1 MLFEDRIQKNPKL
14 LRLKNPSTGEIIDWE
29 IQELKDDE
37 IEQKGTE
44 VSAEL
49 LNGILND
56 IYLEEE
62 RKTNKVWIYGKTI
75 YRKVIKFGA
84 LPNATKKDV
93 AHNIS
98 NLEQFTK
105 IEGIATG
112 QDDTKFTQ
120 SLPLVY
126 KDIERNYN
134 TPLGVDA
141 QTVSIQTNEDRSM
154 FNGYVILEYTKT
166 TEEEV

>member
-62 RKTNKVWIYGKTI
+62 RKTNKVWIDGKTI
-75 YRKVIKFGA
+75 YRKVINFGA

-105 IEGIATG
+105 IEGIATR
-112 QDDTKFTQ
+112 QDATKFTQ

-141 QTVSIQTNEDRSM
+141 RTVSIQTNEDRSM
-154 FNGYVILEYTKT
+154 FNCYVILEYTKT
-166 TEEEV
+166 EEEV

>member
-49 LNGILND
+49 LNEILND

-62 RKTNKVWIYGKTI
+62 RKTNKVWIDGKTI
-75 YRKVIKFGA
+75 YRKVIDFGA

-98 NLEQFTK
+98 NLEQFIR
-105 IEGIATG
+105 IEGVSTR
-112 QDDTKFTQ
+112 QDNTKFSQ

-126 KDIERNYN
+126 KNIESNYN
-134 TPLGVDA
+134 TSLGVDV
-141 QTVSIQTNEDRSM
+141 QTVSIQTKEDRSM

>member
-62 RKTNKVWIYGKTI
+62 RKTNKVWIDGKTI

-105 IEGIATG
+105 IEGIATR

-126 KDIERNYN
+126 KNTEITYN
-134 TPLGVDA
+134 TSLAADNSIVE
-141 QTVSIQTNEDRSM
+141 IQTNNDRSM
-154 FNGYVILEYTKT
+154 FNGYVILEYTKA

>member
-49 LNGILND
+49 LND

-62 RKTNKVWIYGKTI
+62 RKTNKVWIDGKTI

-105 IEGIATG
+105 IEGIATR

-134 TPLGVDA
+134 TTLGVDA
-141 QTVSIQTNEDRSM
+141 QAVSIQTNEDRSM

>member
-62 RKTNKVWIYGKTI
+62 RKTNKVWIDGKTI

-84 LPNATKKDV
+84 LPNATKKEV
-93 AHNIS
+93 QHNIS
-98 NLEQFTK
+98 NISNFTEIK
-105 IEGIATG
+105 GIAIRN
-112 QDDTKFTQ
+112 DETKFTQ

-126 KDIERNYN
+126 KNAEMFYN
-134 TPLGVDA
+134 TTLAVDN
-141 QTVSIQTNEDRSM
+141 TIIEIQTAGDRSM

>member
-14 LRLKNPSTGEIIDWE
+14 LRLKNQSTGEIIDWE

-62 RKTNKVWIYGKTI
+62 RKTNKVWIDGKTI
-75 YRKVIKFGA
+75 YRKVINFGA
-84 LPNATKKDV
+84 LPNATKKEV
-93 AHNIS
+93 QHNIS
-98 NLEQFTK
+98 NISIFTK
-105 IEGIATG
+105 IEGIAIRN
-112 QDDTKFTQ
+112 DETKFTQ

-126 KDIERNYN
+126 KNAEMFYN
-134 TPLGVDA
+134 TALAVDN
-141 QTVSIQTNEDRSM
+141 TIVEIQTASDRSM
-154 FNGYVILEYTKT
+154 FNGYVTLEYTKT

>member
-62 RKTNKVWIYGKTI
+62 RKTNKVWIDGKTI
-75 YRKVIKFGA
+75 YRKVINFGA
-84 LPNATKKDV
+84 LPNATKKEV
-93 AHNIS
+93 QHNIS
-98 NLEQFTK
+98 NLKNFTK
-105 IEGIATG
+105 IEGIAIRNDNTNFS
-112 QDDTKFTQ
+112 QP
-120 SLPLVY
+120 LPLIY
-126 KDIERNYN
+126 KNVDTGYN
-134 TPLGVDA
+134 TALTANNTIVG
-141 QTVSIQTNEDRSM
+141 IETNNDRSN
-154 FNGYVILEYTKT
+154 FYGYVTLEYTKT

>member
-62 RKTNKVWIYGKTI
+62 RKTNKVWIDGKII

-105 IEGIATG
+105 IEGIATR

>member
-1 MLFEDRIQKNPKL
+1 MLFEDRIQKNPRL

-62 RKTNKVWIYGKTI
+62 RKTNKVWIDGKTI

-105 IEGIATG
+105 IEGIATR

-120 SLPLVY
+120 SL
-126 KDIERNYN
+126 
-134 TPLGVDA
+134 PLGVDA

>member
-62 RKTNKVWIYGKTI
+62 RKTNKVWIDGKTI
-75 YRKVIKFGA
+75 YRKVINFGA

-105 IEGIATG
+105 IEGIATR
-112 QDDTKFTQ
+112 QDATKFTQ

-141 QTVSIQTNEDRSM
+141 RTVSIQTNEDRSM

-166 TEEEV
+166 EEEV

>member
-49 LNGILND
+49 LND

-62 RKTNKVWIYGKTI
+62 RKTNKVWIDGKTI

-105 IEGIATG
+105 IEGIATR

>member
-1 MLFEDRIQKNPKL
+1 MLFEDRIQKNSKL

-62 RKTNKVWIYGKTI
+62 RKTNKVWIDGKTI
-75 YRKVIKFGA
+75 YRKVINFGA

-105 IEGIATG
+105 IEGIATR
-112 QDDTKFTQ
+112 QDATKFTQ

-141 QTVSIQTNEDRSM
+141 RTVSIQTNEDRSM

-166 TEEEV
+166 EEEV

>member
-49 LNGILND
+49 LNEILND

-62 RKTNKVWIYGKTI
+62 RKTNKVWIDGKTI

-105 IEGIATG
+105 IEGIATR
-112 QDDTKFTQ
+112 QDNTKFTQ

-141 QTVSIQTNEDRSM
+141 QTVSIQTNEDRST

-166 TEEEV
+166 IEEEV

>member
-1 MLFEDRIQKNPKL
+1 MLFEDRIQKNSKL

-62 RKTNKVWIYGKTI
+62 RKTNKVWIDGKTI

-105 IEGIATG
+105 IEGIATR

-120 SLPLVY
+120 SLPL
-126 KDIERNYN
+126 
-134 TPLGVDA
+134 GVDA
-141 QTVSIQTNEDRSM
+141 QAVSIQTNEDRSM